1 MTYQKALYNSGYV
14 THLNTGLY
22 KNANGWGSG
31 GTGWYAA
38 IGGNDSYPTQAWY
51 LTYDAYIQNS
61 LGYVLTGGSFR
72 APIFYDLNNTGYYV
86 DAASTTNLNALT
98 LQGGIP
104 TINGYSPSNGV
115 IRMTPNLHLNS
126 GAGNAVIVNWDNGT
140 TGGSWTFRVGSGNGG
155 GDVYYIRGDGYSYQ
169 TNYAENASSFRA
181 PIFYDNADTGYYVD
195 AASTTNLNVVAAA
208 NRIYTGYDSGSTNS
222 VSCSNWF
229 RSNGASGWFNASYG
243 GGIWQSDSTY
253 VQVYNGKAFYV
264 PNNIDATGNVTAYY
278 SDERLKIR
286 TGLIENAI
294 DKVKTLDGFY
304 YVENET
310 AKELGYN
317 NDSQQVGLS
326 AQQVQAILPE
336 AIHMA
341 PVDIAVDE
349 NGNKYSKTGE
359 NYLTVD
365 YSRLVPLLIE
375 AIKEQQEHI
384 NRLEVK
390 INSLQQ
396 GN

>member
-1 MTYQKALYNSGYV
+1 MDNCLV
-14 THLNTGLY
+14 H
-22 KNANGWGSG
+22 
-31 GTGWYAA
+31 
-38 IGGNDSYPTQAWY
+38 
-51 LTYDAYIQNS
+51 IQNS
-61 LGYVLTGGSFR
+61 LGYVLTSGSFR
-72 APIFYDLNNTGYYV
+72 APIFYDLNDTAYYV
-86 DAASTTNLNALT
+86 D
-98 LQGGIP
+98 P
-104 TINGYSPSNGV
+104 
-115 IRMTPNLHLNS
+115 
-126 GAGNAVIVNWDNGT
+126 NGT
-140 TGGSWTFRVGSGNGG
+140 A
-155 GDVYYIRGDGYSYQ
+155 I
-169 TNYAENASSFRA
+169 
-181 PIFYDNADTGYYVD
+181 
-195 AASTTNLNVVAAA
+195 LNVVVGA
-208 NRIYTGYDSGSTNS
+208 NRIYTGYDSGATNS

-229 RSNGASGWFNASYG
+229 RSNGASGWFNGSYG
-243 GGIWQSDSTY
+243 GGVYMEDGTY
-253 VQVYNGKAFYV
+253 VRIYNSKALYV
-264 PNNIDATGNVTAYY
+264 PNNIDATGNITAYY

-286 TGLIENAI
+286 TGFIENAI

-390 INSLQQ
+390 INSLQKRKLKW
-396 GN
+396 N